1 VGPLLSDEPV
11 VGAFTPQRLL
21 DQRLGVAVGV
31 GHHVGSAVLV
41 LQALSR
47 PPKPGEQELAGLARD
62 ALGQRKILRELAQ
75 SDRTMRTTT
84 TTARATPAT

>member
-1 VGPLLSDEPV
+1 
-11 VGAFTPQRLL
+11 
-21 DQRLGVAVGV
+21 
-31 GHHVGSAVLV
+31 V

-75 SDRTMRTTT
+75 SDRTTRTTT